1 MKKTL
6 IVLCCAVMIF
16 SIAACKGG
24 GKYADVKS
32 VMEKY
37 IAATEKFAGAMEKV
51 DSADKAAAAINS
63 YAAVAKVIAPQI
75 KAMEGKYPEFKDMD
89 NPPAELKP
97 IVDKAQAVATKMMAA
112 MGKIAAYA
120 SDPKVQE
127 AQSKLQEAMAAMR

>member
-6 IVLCCAVMIF
+6 IVLCVAVMVL
-16 SIAACKGG
+16 SVAACKGG

-32 VMEKY
+32 IMEKY
-37 IAATEKFAGAMEKV
+37 IAATDKFAAAIDKV
-51 DSADKAAAAINS
+51 DSAEKAAAAINS
-63 YAAVAKVIAPQI
+63 YADVAKAIAPQI

-112 MGKIAAYA
+112 MGKIATYA

-127 AQSKLQEAMAAMR
+127 AQSKLQEAMGAMR